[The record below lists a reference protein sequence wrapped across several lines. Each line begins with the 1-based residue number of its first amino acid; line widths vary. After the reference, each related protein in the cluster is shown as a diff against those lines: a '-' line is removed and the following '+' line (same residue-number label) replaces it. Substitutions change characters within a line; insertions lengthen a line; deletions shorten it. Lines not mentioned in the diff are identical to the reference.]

1 MVDVLHLDL
10 ETFSEVDLKKC
21 GSHVYWA
28 HPSTKI
34 LCAAWAFNDGPVKT
48 WDIRDEKNGSMFA
61 HILYSSPANTLQ
73 GTEWHAWNA
82 GGFETLGMIADGS
95 AVDIS
100 RWRDTMIRA
109 AYYGL
114 PMSLDQ
120 AARALNLDVLKD
132 MSGHRLML
140 KMCKPAKDGSKW
152 HEKGP
157 ALLDKLVEYC
167 KQDVETE
174 RAVGK
179 YLPPLPDSEQKLW
192 ELDWSM
198 MRRGMPIDVNEVL
211 ALEGHAQM
219 ALANLN
225 AELRRIMGGSPSISS
240 TAQILKWVN
249 DVLTINNLPITLL
262 SLDKAAVAEALSS
275 PYLPKHVRR
284 VLEIRQEAAKSSVA
298 KLRSMMLTANGDNRI
313 RGLTQFYG
321 ASRTGRWAGR
331 LVQVQ
336 NLPRPA
342 KGIDPDNE
350 ITAMRSISSG
360 LYQPPLGHTVLSTI
374 SSCLR
379 GLFTQSSGFVMGDF
393 SQIEARV
400 IAWLAGQKDI
410 LDVFAKGEDVYTYT
424 AGKLGSKDRQFGKV
438 LVLACLAE
446 DTLVLTDKG
455 HVPIQEVTRQ
465 HAVWDGV
472 EWVRHQG
479 LVYRGE
485 RETVELDGCY
495 LTPEHEVLCG
505 GRWLPAQAA
514 AQDESTLS
522 RMLETGSESLPFAG
536 TNSETGA
543 ASASFSS
550 RVLAALQ
557 SIGLAR
563 TRSAQG
569 RPHAAMSARN
579 GRQAIGSRT
588 GGATQTCVQTTA
600 TAVGYSTACLPAS
613 IAAITPTTA
622 VSATMAR
629 GAFTSSSLGAKTAE
643 LFSNICSRWRAG
655 TTRRWNWTGPM
666 STGATNPATFSSSR
680 AGRTS
685 STGAQSQTCN
695 AASKNSKPRT
705 RVYDLAFAGPRNR
718 FTVCTASGFLLVH
731 NCGFGMGGGK
741 FLDTAAT
748 YGVTLDAVQAQNAVQ
763 MWRDANPMVVAFWK
777 ALEFGARRVLN
788 DDVEAYHVGKITLAM
803 GKRRLAGCLLMKLPS
818 GRVLVYRNARL
829 VPNEDPK
836 WPDEIVYDGVNQTT
850 RKWETQSTYGGKLAE
865 NATQA
870 VARDLL
876 AHTIAVL
883 ELYNTLTPLVTIH
896 DEIVCETVGI
906 PADQLSASLLHKAM
920 TAAPPWAAGLP
931 VAAECK
937 AMMRY
942 GK

>member
-1 MVDVLHLDL
+1 MADVLHIDL
-10 ETFSEVDLKKC
+10 ESYSEVDLKKC
-21 GSHVYWA
+21 GSHVYWS
-28 HPSTKI
+28 HPSTTV
-34 LCAAWAFNDGPVKT
+34 LCAAFAVNDGPVQS
-48 WDIRDEKNGSMFA
+48 WDIRRNGSLEEAIADFLRQALPNDRAMCM
-61 HILYSSPANTLQ
+61 
-73 GTEWHAWNA
+73 EWHAWNA
-82 GGFETLGMIADGS
+82 GGFEALYFNANGQGIGD
-95 AVDIS
+95 
-100 RWRDTMIRA
+100 WRDTMIRA

-120 AARALNLDVLKD
+120 AAKALNLDVLKD

-152 HEKGP
+152 HEKDP

-192 ELDWSM
+192 EIDWRMMQRGLPVDLDA
-198 MRRGMPIDVNEVL
+198 VT
-211 ALEGHAQM
+211 ALHNHAQI
-219 ALANLN
+219 ALFDLHK
-225 AELRRIMGGSPSISS
+225 ELRRIMGGSPTINS

-249 DVLTINNLPITLL
+249 DVLAINALPVTLS
-262 SLDKAAVAEALSS
+262 SLDKAAVMEALAF
-275 PYLPKHVRR
+275 PHLPKHVRR

-298 KLRSMMLTANGDNRI
+298 KLVSMKASAGRDGRI

-342 KGIDPDNE
+342 KGIDVNQE
-350 ITAMRSISSG
+350 IDVFKLAAPGT
-360 LYQPPLGHTVLSTI
+360 YTPNNGHSVLSTI

-379 GLFTQSSGFVMGDF
+379 GMFAQPGGFVVGDF

-410 LDVFAKGEDVYTYT
+410 LNVFAAGDDVYTYT

-741 FLDTAAT
+741 FMDTAAT
-748 YGVTLDAVQAQNAVQ
+748 YGLTLDAVQAQNAVRA
-763 MWRDANPMVVAFWK
+763 WRDANPRIVEFWK
-777 ALEFGARRVLN
+777 SLENGARHVLSGKSN
-788 DDVEAYHVGKITLAM
+788 LFSVAGGKILLAM
-803 GKRRLAGCLLMKLPS
+803 GRRKLVGCLLMKLPS

-876 AHTIAVL
+876 AHALGSL
-883 ELYNTLTPLVTIH
+883 EHSQTLNPLVTIH
-896 DEIVCETVGI
+896 DEIICEPARGKVG
-906 PADQLSASLLHKAM
+906 
-920 TAAPPWAAGLP
+920 AAHVLQAHMIATPPWATGLP

-937 AMMRY
+937 VLSRY